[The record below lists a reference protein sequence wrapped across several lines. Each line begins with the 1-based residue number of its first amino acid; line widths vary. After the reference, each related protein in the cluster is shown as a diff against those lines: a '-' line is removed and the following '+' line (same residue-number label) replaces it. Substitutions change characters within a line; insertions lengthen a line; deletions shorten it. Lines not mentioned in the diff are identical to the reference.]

1 MTPAAPLADAGR
13 RDAEARTVHAA
24 GAVVWRERAGRLEV
38 ALVHRPRYRDWS
50 WPKGKLDPGEAVTS
64 AAVREVAEE
73 IGAQVVLGAPLP
85 ALTYRTE
92 GRTKHVRYWAAR
104 LADDDDRPALAA
116 RPAVRPVDPAEI
128 DDVVWVSAPT
138 AADLLTR
145 RTDRRPLATLV
156 ALHGRGRLATRSLAV
171 VRHGQAVKR
180 SDWPG
185 DDPTRPLTP
194 AGAAQSEALVPVLA
208 AFGVRQ
214 VVTSPWARCLE
225 TAAPYVE
232 AAGPRLEQ
240 VEALTQGAHDDDPAP
255 AAAVVRELLTGS
267 GDTALCTHRPVLR
280 TVLGVLQ
287 EATRRWTAGALPRR
301 DPWLRPGELVV
312 AHLTPDGR
320 VVAVEQ
326 HRPPIG

>member
-1 MTPAAPLADAGR
+1 MTPASRPRGDDAR
-13 RDAEARTVHAA
+13 SEDARTVHAA
-24 GAVVWRERAGRLEV
+24 GALVWRERAGRLEV

-50 WPKGKLDPGEAVTS
+50 WPKGKLDPGEAVT
-64 AAVREVAEE
+64 AAGVREVAEE
-73 IGAQVVLGAPLP
+73 IGEQVVLGAPLP

-104 LADDDDRPALAA
+104 LADDGDRPALAA
-116 RPAVRPVDPAEI
+116 RPAVRPVDPTEI
-128 DDVVWVSAPT
+128 DDVVWVSTPT

-156 ALHGRGRLATRSLAV
+156 ALHGRGRLATRPLAV

-180 SDWPG
+180 SDWSG
-185 DDPTRPLTP
+185 TDPSRPLTS
-194 AGAAQSEALVPVLA
+194 AGSAQSEALVPVLA
-208 AFGVRQ
+208 AFGVRH
-214 VVTSPWARCLE
+214 VVTSPWARCLK

-240 VEALTQGAHDDDPAP
+240 VDALTQAAHDEDPAG
-255 AAAVVRELLTGS
+255 AAAVVRELLAQPEA
-267 GDTALCTHRPVLR
+267 TALCTHRPVLR

-287 EATRRWTAGALPRR
+287 DATRRWTAGELPQR

-312 AHLTPDGR
+312 THLTREGR